1 MADYSLALGVRPL
14 QLEDPLTAYSKFAA
28 IQNAQTQNALVQQQ
42 LATARRAEAKDIE
55 RTNALASAGTDDTAI
70 SNALL
75 ATGDLEGYSKF
86 NKSRRETLKADTELV
101 TEKLKQSRLFLDTI
115 DPDNPDAPRQ
125 YLAWHES
132 NHKDPVLGPLLAS
145 RGITADQARGR
156 IEQALRQGPQAF
168 AQLLMQ
174 SKLGTEEFI
183 KQNAPKFFSQGTGN
197 ETRLISVP
205 GLGGAADV
213 VPGSV
218 ASMQLTPNELALR
231 NRPVSVAPGATLVNP
246 KTGAVIFTGPAA
258 PAQEPPEVKL
268 LRALGLPVTL
278 EGIAQLK
285 QAEAQTG
292 TSQEPIEVR
301 LLRAVGLPV
310 TPEGLKQLRE
320 AQTGAS
326 QEPNEIKMLRA
337 VGLPVTPEGLKQLR
351 EAQTVVSQDPKDP
364 IIRQYEYAK
373 AQGFVGSLFDFKRKL
388 SEAGRPISTSGGGG
402 GGSSG
407 AGKPPSGYRFTPT
420 GDLEPIPGG
429 PASPGLSA
437 KDIQKREAA
446 YPQATQ
452 SVNGFEA
459 KSDLFIKELEKLRDD
474 PGLANITGPVF
485 GRTPSITREGSR
497 AQATYDKIFAKG
509 GFQALQDMREMSKT
523 GGALGN
529 VSNEEGRR
537 LERSVV
543 GGLDRTQNIKDVKQG
558 INDLIEEIRGSKARV
573 REAYDSTYEY
583 RAGTSTAAP
592 AAPAAPAAAPTGK
605 KPLSAF
611 ETK

>member
-14 QLEDPLTAYSKFAA
+14 QLEDPLTSYSKFAA

-55 RTNALASAGTDDTAI
+55 RTNALASAGADDTAI

-75 ATGDLEGYSKF
+75 AMGDLEGYSKF
-86 NKSRRETLKADTELV
+86 NKSRRETIKADTELV
-101 TEKLKQSRLFLDTI
+101 TEKLNQSRLFLDTI
-115 DPDNPDAPRQ
+115 DPDNPDAPQ
-125 YLAWHES
+125 QFMAWNES
-132 NHKDPVLGPLLAS
+132 NYKDPVLGPVLA
-145 RGITADQARGR
+145 ARGVTPEQSRSR
-156 IEQALRQGPQAF
+156 IEQAVSQGPQAV
-168 AQLLMQ
+168 ARLLNMA
-174 SKLGTEEFI
+174 KLGAQKFI
-183 KQNAPKFFSQGTGN
+183 EQNAPKFFSQGTGDQ
-197 ETRLISVP
+197 TRLISVP
-205 GLGGAADV
+205 GLGGAATV

-246 KTGAVIFTGPAA
+246 ETGAEIFRGPAA
-258 PAQEPPEVKL
+258 PAQEPPEVRL
-268 LRALGLPVTL
+268 LQALGLPITLENIAQLRQTGTPQEPPEVRLLNALGLPVNL
-278 EGIAQLK
+278 ESIALVK
-285 QAEAQTG
+285 QAQTG
-292 TSQEPIEVR
+292 P
-301 LLRAVGLPV
+301 
-310 TPEGLKQLRE
+310 
-320 AQTGAS
+320 S
-326 QEPNEIKMLRA
+326 QEPNEIKMLKA
-337 VGLPVTPEGLKQLR
+337 LGLPLTPEGLTLLKQ
-351 EAQTVVSQDPKDP
+351 AQTVVSQEPKDAL
-364 IIRQYEYAK
+364 IRQYEYARS
-373 AQGFVGSLFDFKRKL
+373 QGYGGTLLQFKRTL
-388 SEAGRPISTSGGGG
+388 AEAGRPVSTSSGGGG

-429 PASPGLSA
+429 PASPELTS
-437 KDIQKREAA
+437 KEKQKREAA

-452 SVNGFEA
+452 SINGFEA
-459 KSDLFIKELEKLRDD
+459 KSDQFIKELEKLRDD
-474 PGLANITGPVF
+474 PGLDKITGAIY
-485 GRTPSITREGSR
+485 GRTPSVSREGSR
-497 AQATYDKIFAKG
+497 AQSTYDKIFAKG

-537 LERSVV
+537 LEKSVV
-543 GGLDRTQNIKDVKQG
+543 GGLDRTQNIADVKQG
-558 INDLIEEIRGSKARV
+558 INDLIDEIRGSKARV
-573 REAYDSTYEY
+573 REAYNLTYEY

>member
-14 QLEDPLTAYSKFAA
+14 QLEDPLTAYSKFAS

-70 SNALL
+70 ANALIRS
-75 ATGDLEGYSKF
+75 GDLQGYSQF
-86 NKSRRETLKADTELV
+86 VKSRREALKADTELV
-101 TEKLKQSRLFLDTI
+101 TEKLKQKRLFLDTI
-115 DPDNPDAPRQ
+115 DPNDPDAPQ
-125 YLAWHES
+125 QFMAWHES

-145 RGITADQARGR
+145 RGITADQARAR
-156 IEQALRQGPQAF
+156 IMGSIQKGPEEF
-168 AQLLMQ
+168 ARLINM

-183 KQNAPKFFSQGTGN
+183 KQNKPQVYTQGTGD
-197 ETRLISVP
+197 ETRLVSVP
-205 GLGGAADV
+205 GLGGTATV

-218 ASMQLTPNELALR
+218 ASMQLTPNERALR

-246 KTGAVIFTGPAA
+246 ETGAEIFRGPAA
-258 PAQEPPEVKL
+258 PAQEPPEVRL
-268 LRALGLPVTL
+268 LNALGLPVTL

-285 QAEAQTG
+285 QAQSG
-292 TSQEPIEVR
+292 TPQEPPEVR
-301 LLRAVGLPV
+301 LLNALGLPV
-310 TPEGLKQLRE
+310 TLESIAQVKQ
-320 AQTGAS
+320 AQTGPS
-326 QEPNEIKMLRA
+326 QEPNEIKMLKA
-337 VGLPVTPEGLKQLR
+337 LGLPLTPEGLNLLKQ
-351 EAQTVVSQDPKDP
+351 AQTVVSQEPKDAL
-364 IIRQYEYAK
+364 IRQYEYARS
-373 AQGFVGSLFDFKRKL
+373 QGYKDTLLQFKRTL
-388 SEAGRPISTSGGGG
+388 AEAGRPVSTSSGG

-429 PASPGLSA
+429 PASPGLTS
-437 KDIQKREAA
+437 KEMQKREAA

-459 KSDLFIKELEKLRDD
+459 KSDLFIKELQKLRDD
-474 PGLANITGPVF
+474 PGLANITGPIF

-537 LERSVV
+537 LEKSVV

-558 INDLIEEIRGSKARV
+558 IDDLIEEIRGSKARV